1 MIYSKLY
8 MNGHWMVP
16 LKADVLLHGSEIEHD
31 RHSRILYFTIDTMKK
46 WIKAFLRNHKHD
58 WTQTLHEWSLDG
70 AFRADICNVDQ
81 KSNMATAEGLSF
93 FSMDTAS
100 TDVIISNHDSV

>member
-46 WIKAFLRNHKHD
+46 
-58 WTQTLHEWSLDG
+58 
-70 AFRADICNVDQ
+70 
-81 KSNMATAEGLSF
+81 
-93 FSMDTAS
+93 
-100 TDVIISNHDSV
+100 